1 MESGRPPSDSKPIER
16 IEALAYRVPIDRPVA
31 TSFGVM
37 NDRPAVFVRLTD
49 SDGAT
54 GLGEIFANWPAA
66 GAEHRVRLLMMD
78 IADLVL
84 GRTYEQPGDL
94 LVDLERRT
102 EIRALQCGEWGPF
115 RQVVAGLDTALHD
128 LFARKAGLPLSRYL
142 SPAAASSVPAYASG
156 IPARQASEAVPASRD
171 AGFNAFKLKIGFDAD
186 EDRRLVR
193 SAAGS
198 IQAGERLFTD
208 ANQAWDAAAAL
219 AFIVDM
225 RDCGIDWLEEPIIE
239 TAPAADWLRLK
250 DQGIA
255 IAGGENM
262 AGHSEFDAAIASG
275 VFGYL
280 QPDVAKWGGISGCLA
295 VARKIVAAGI
305 TYCPH
310 FLGGGVGLV
319 ASAHLL
325 AAAGGPGLLE
335 IDVNPNPLRAA
346 FPAASAP
353 LTDGCFVLPGGPGL
367 GIDDIPEELERY
379 RTLDMERRHG

>member
-1 MESGRPPSDSKPIER
+1 MEQGGRPGDVKAIER
-16 IEALAYRVPIDRPVA
+16 IEAFAYRVPIDRPVA

-54 GLGEIFANWPAA
+54 GIGEIFANWPAA
-66 GAEHRVRLLMMD
+66 GAEHRVRLLMLD

-84 GRTYEQPGDL
+84 GRTYGSPGDL
-94 LVDLERRT
+94 LEDLEQRT
-102 EIRALQCGEWGPF
+102 AIRALQCGEWGPF
-115 RQVVAGLDTALHD
+115 RQVLAGLDTALHD
-128 LFARKAGLPLSRYL
+128 LHARKAGLPLARYL
-142 SPAAASSVPAYASG
+142 SPDAVSSVQAYASG
-156 IPARQASEAVPASRD
+156 IPARQAAEAVPASRD
-171 AGFNAFKLKIGFDAD
+171 AGFKAFKLKIGFDAE

-193 SAAGS
+193 QAAVS
-198 IQAGERLFTD
+198 LQSDERLFTD

-219 AFIVDM
+219 DFIADM
-225 RDCGIDWLEEPIIE
+225 RDSGVGWLEEPIIAD
-239 TAPAADWLRLK
+239 APAADWLRLK
-250 DQGIA
+250 AQGIA

-262 AGHSEFDAAIASG
+262 AGHADFDAAIESG

-280 QPDVAKWGGISGCLA
+280 QPDVAKWGGISGCFA
-295 VARKIVAAGI
+295 VARKIVDAGI

-325 AAAGGPGLLE
+325 AAAGGAGLLE
-335 IDVNPNPLRAA
+335 IDVNPNPLRTA

-353 LTDGCFVLPGGPGL
+353 LSDGRFVLPDGPGL
-367 GIDDIPEELERY
+367 GIDEIPEELERY
-379 RTLDMERRHG
+379 RTLDMERRVS